1 MAEFPENFSSI
12 PIQHIGG
19 VALANQTGKIFL
31 ENNGIGMS

>member
-19 VALANQTGKIFL
+19 VALANQTGEKFL